1 MGFSAKSQPGLALP
15 PAPSAVPASPGVAA
29 GPGPVAPQ
37 GTRVLTVVNGYR
49 VPATIIKVWPSTKEV
64 RGDNRI
70 PKGQVVH
77 PGQNLRV
84 LLPQGAACLW
94 DVGAEFDNEATQ
106 GVEADICADPT
117 VTLTGPEHGKAWSTG
132 TGFFISKNG
141 HVLTNHHVVYGC
153 ASVRIDRDGESD
165 LPLQLIREDTKR
177 DLAIL
182 QETGV
187 VISPLEFRP
196 LARRLRKG
204 NSVLAIGYPLPGVLT
219 TTPKPAP
226 GIVSDVTEDRFQ
238 MTTPINPG
246 NSGGPVFDE
255 SGLVI
260 GIAVSGLTEA
270 QGVTFAV
277 KTGAA
282 QQLAQSV
289 GVELTFSDSTAN
301 LPFPDIEERVEGRV
315 LLLKCY
321 N

>member
-1 MGFSAKSQPGLALP
+1 M
-15 PAPSAVPASPGVAA
+15 
-29 GPGPVAPQ
+29 
-37 GTRVLTVVNGYR
+37 
-49 VPATIIKVWPSTKEV
+49 
-64 RGDNRI
+64 
-70 PKGQVVH
+70 
-77 PGQNLRV
+77 
-84 LLPQGAACLW
+84 
-94 DVGAEFDNEATQ
+94 
-106 GVEADICADPT
+106 
-117 VTLTGPEHGKAWSTG
+117 
-132 TGFFISKNG
+132 
-141 HVLTNHHVVYGC
+141 
-153 ASVRIDRDGESD
+153 
-165 LPLQLIREDTKR
+165 PLQLIREDTKR